1 MPLPDGFVNI
11 LPFNTSCPVAQLPMF
26 ARLAMANNAR
36 RILTIE
42 NFINE
47 WTYHQ
52 E

>member
-1 MPLPDGFVNI
+1 MTLPDGIVNI
-11 LPFNTSCPVAQLPMF
+11 FPFNTSCPVAQLPMF
-26 ARLAMANNAR
+26 ARLAMSNKAR

-42 NFINE
+42 SFTNE